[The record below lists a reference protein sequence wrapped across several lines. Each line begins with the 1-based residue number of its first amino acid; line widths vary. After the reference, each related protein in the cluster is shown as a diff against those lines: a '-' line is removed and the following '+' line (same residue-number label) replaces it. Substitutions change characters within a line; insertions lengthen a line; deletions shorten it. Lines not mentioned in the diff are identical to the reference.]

1 MNGELAQVICL
12 AAHGTKWLRDP
23 SGPPPP
29 LEETSS
35 TFKFV
40 ATVEFQSEGETT
52 SGGRNAVRRWLESLQ
67 RSGVDRLW
75 LMIPDARSVS
85 AGGYPVDEHSLVAF
99 ANAGRWSILATGTTK
114 RRLLKTARNTSAYWH
129 ATWKVGDRNAPDS
142 RIWLVSYDAF
152 PAPDAVAVVPELDQ
166 AEEELVGALTE
177 AHYLAVEQE
186 LDSWAEWFRKALA
199 PDPEMPYHPDML
211 PSDWPGSAQRC
222 AARAAQAWVFGGMG
236 SWNDL
241 YLPDPEVQERYR
253 NVSRTLYSAVLNAL
267 LAATNCRL

>member
-1 MNGELAQVICL
+1 
-12 AAHGTKWLRDP
+12 
-23 SGPPPP
+23 
-29 LEETSS
+29 
-35 TFKFV
+35 
-40 ATVEFQSEGETT
+40 
-52 SGGRNAVRRWLESLQ
+52 
-67 RSGVDRLW
+67 
-75 LMIPDARSVS
+75 MIPDARSVS